1 MSQQINTITRFNCQ
15 CHVQFNSEILLVVN
29 AMCNND
35 SMSQQIK
42 TSYFFLQLVS
52 IKRSLSLYFLRVN
65 SEFKCWTSEFE
76 LKFSTSGMRRSLA
89 RHYLLCYKLVFTCGA
104 TIVLPKA
111 SIIAKNSLNPQTDKE
126 S

>member
-1 MSQQINTITRFNCQ
+1 
-15 CHVQFNSEILLVVN
+15 
-29 AMCNND
+29 MCNLR
-35 SMSQQIK
+35 SRLEAQIELK
-42 TSYFFLQLVS
+42 SSGKQAFFYIS

-65 SEFKCWTSEFE
+65 SEFKCWTSEIE

-89 RHYLLCYKLVFTCGA
+89 RHYLLFYKLVSTCGV

-111 SIIAKNSLNPQTDKE
+111 LIIPKNSLNQQTDKG